1 MTALLLRPSWRLRPV
16 PTPAVVAGGA
26 LLMGL
31 GVAASLEMESTGPLL
46 VTGQV
51 LAFVSVAYVACWV
64 SPAVLVSGA
73 LAATL
78 ISGNSSHVGLPVG
91 PDRILI
97 IAAIGSLVAGLPGA
111 VRERVIV
118 WSPIHVV
125 LGLLAVYGTVSALE
139 AGTLRTNDGLF
150 GLLDRLGIVPF
161 LVFTIAPLV
170 FSNARARNVLLMTL
184 VGAGLYL
191 GFTAL
196 AEALG
201 LRGLVFPRYIDD
213 PSIGLHYGRARGPF
227 VEAVAN
233 GLALYGCAVA
243 SALALYLWRE
253 RPLARVLAAVSCAL
267 CLAGTIFTLTRAV
280 WLATVV
286 ATLVALFLHARTRAL
301 LGPLVA
307 GGLVVLIAGFVLIPG
322 FAARVD
328 ERQSDRRPIWDR
340 YNTNAA
346 AVRAIEDEPLFGVG
360 FKNWVNVNDRYFRI
374 SPDYPLTGT
383 TIEIHNVPLTLGA
396 ELGLVGLALWIWAYL
411 SGIGGA
417 IFRPG
422 PSELDPWRLAMVA
435 LAMHW
440 TIVAGFGPLG
450 YAFPNLLLWTWAGIC
465 SIGHLSRASEPI
477 GADPVPTEA

>member
-1 MTALLLRPSWRLRPV
+1 MTALVRPSWRLRPIA
-16 PTPAVVAGGA
+16 TPAVVGGGTLLAA
-26 LLMGL
+26 LGLWASLSNESMGL
-31 GVAASLEMESTGPLL
+31 LLLTGGILAL
-46 VTGQV
+46 VG
-51 LAFVSVAYVACWV
+51 AAYVACWI
-64 SPAVLVSGA
+64 SPAALASGA

-78 ISGNSSHVGLPVG
+78 ISGNASRVGIPVG
-91 PDRILI
+91 PDRVLVL
-97 IAAIGSLVAGLPGA
+97 AAVGSIVAGLPGA
-111 VRERVIV
+111 VRTRVIV
-118 WSPIHVV
+118 WRPIHAA
-125 LGLLAVYGTVSALE
+125 LALLAVYATVSALE
-139 AGTLRTNDGLF
+139 AGTLRTSDGLF

-161 LVFTIAPLV
+161 LMFTIAPLV
-170 FSNARARNVLLMTL
+170 FGSERARNVLLTTL

-201 LRGLVFPRYIDD
+201 LRGLIFPRYIND
-213 PSIGLHYGRARGPF
+213 PSVGLHFGRARGPF
-227 VEAVAN
+227 VESVAN

-243 SALALYLWRE
+243 SALAVYLWRE
-253 RPLARVLAAVSCAL
+253 RPQARVVAALSCGL

-286 ATLVALFLHARTRAL
+286 ATLVAFLLHARTRAL

-307 GGLVVLIAGFVLIPG
+307 AGFVVLLAGFVLIPG
-322 FAARVD
+322 FAAQVD
-328 ERQSDRRPIWDR
+328 QRQSDQRPIWDR

-360 FKNWVNVNDRYFRI
+360 FKNWINVNDRYLRVA
-374 SPDYPLTGT
+374 PDYPLTGT
-383 TIEIHNVPLTLGA
+383 EIEIHNVPLTLGA
-396 ELGLVGLALWIWAYL
+396 ELGLVGLALWASAYVA
-411 SGIGGA
+411 GIGGA

-422 PSELDPWRLAMVA
+422 PSDLDPWRLAMVA

-465 SIGHLSRASEPI
+465 SIGHLSRAPEPV
-477 GADPVPTEA
+477 GARPAAAHA